1 MIKTISKW
9 IGIFFGA
16 IVVFIGVAYG
26 GMRLSDGPVE
36 FFPWF
41 TISIGGPFRSG
52 EVVASPQSWEFL
64 KDVEEMEIQTL
75 NPNTSRTLWVPVV
88 DGKLYIVS
96 GYMGSTIGRLWKQW
110 PTYMEEDNRILIR
123 VDNNIY
129 EQRLNRI
136 TEGPIAAAVMSEVAR
151 KYAGAPPS
159 DNPNPAAGRA
169 VTSGSVWLFEVV
181 DG

>member
-1 MIKTISKW
+1 MIKKIAKG
-9 IGIFFGA
+9 IGIIFGA
-16 IVVFIGVAYG
+16 IVLFIGVAYG

-41 TISIGGPFRSG
+41 TISIGGPFTSG
-52 EVVASPQSWEFL
+52 EIVASPENWDFL

-75 NPNTSRTLWVPVV
+75 SPNTSRTLYVPVV

-110 PTYMEEDNRILIR
+110 PTYMEDDNRILIR
-123 VDNNIY
+123 VDDNIY

-136 TEGPIAAAVMSEVAR
+136 TEGPITAAVMSEVAR
-151 KYAGAPPS
+151 KYAGAPAS
-159 DNPNPAAGRA
+159 ASPNPAAGRA

-181 DG
+181 DN

>member
-1 MIKTISKW
+1 MLRKIAKW
-9 IGIFFGA
+9 TGIVLGA
-16 IVVFIGVAYG
+16 IVLFIGVAYG
-26 GMRLSDGPVE
+26 GMRVSDGPVE

-52 EVVASPQSWEFL
+52 EVAASPANWDFL
-64 KDVEEMEIQTL
+64 KDREEMEIQTM

-123 VDNNIY
+123 VDDNIY

-136 TEGPIAAAVMSEVAR
+136 TEDPIAAEVMSEIAR
-151 KYAGAPPS
+151 KYFGAPAQV
-159 DNPNPAAGRA
+159 NPAAGVA
-169 VTSGSVWLFEVV
+169 ITNGSVWLFEVV

>member
-1 MIKTISKW
+1 MLKKIAKW
-9 IGIFFGA
+9 TAFVLGA
-16 IVVFIGVAYG
+16 FVLMIGVAYG

-52 EVVASPQSWEFL
+52 EVVASPENWDFL
-64 KDVEEMEIQTL
+64 KEREEMEIQTYD
-75 NPNTSRTLWVPVV
+75 PNTSRTLWVPVV

-96 GYMGSTIGRLWKQW
+96 GYMNSTIGRLWKQW
-110 PTYMEEDNRILIR
+110 PTYIEQDNRILIR
-123 VDNNIY
+123 VDDNIY

-151 KYAGAPPS
+151 KYFGAPAEV
-159 DNPNPAAGRA
+159 NPAAGVA
-169 VTSGSVWLFEVV
+169 ITSGSVWLFEVV

>member
-1 MIKTISKW
+1 MLKKIAKW
-9 IGIFFGA
+9 TAFVLGA
-16 IVVFIGVAYG
+16 FVLMIGVAYG

-41 TISIGGPFRSG
+41 TISIGGAFRSG
-52 EVVASPQSWEFL
+52 EVVASPENWDFL
-64 KDVEEMEIQTL
+64 KEREEMEIQTY

-96 GYMGSTIGRLWKQW
+96 GYMNSTIGRLWKQW
-110 PTYMEEDNRILIR
+110 PTYIEQDNRILIR
-123 VDNNIY
+123 VDDNIY

-151 KYAGAPPS
+151 KYFGAPAEV
-159 DNPNPAAGRA
+159 NPAAGVA
-169 VTSGSVWLFEVV
+169 ITSGSVWLFEVV

>member
-1 MIKTISKW
+1 MLKKIAKW
-9 IGIFFGA
+9 TAFVLGA
-16 IVVFIGVAYG
+16 FVLMIGVAYG

-52 EVVASPQSWEFL
+52 EVVASPENWDFL
-64 KDVEEMEIQTL
+64 KEREEMEIQTY

-88 DGKLYIVS
+88 DAKLYIVS
-96 GYMGSTIGRLWKQW
+96 GYMNSTIGRLWKQW
-110 PTYMEEDNRILIR
+110 PTYIEQDNRILIR
-123 VDNNIY
+123 VDDNIY

-151 KYAGAPPS
+151 KYFGAPAEVS
-159 DNPNPAAGRA
+159 PAAGVA
-169 VTSGSVWLFEVV
+169 ITSGSVWLFEVV

>member
-1 MIKTISKW
+1 MLKKIAKW
-9 IGIFFGA
+9 TAFVLGA
-16 IVVFIGVAYG
+16 FVLMIGVAYG

-52 EVVASPQSWEFL
+52 EVVASPENWDFL
-64 KDVEEMEIQTL
+64 KEREEMEIQTY
-75 NPNTSRTLWVPVV
+75 NPNTYRTLWVPVV

-96 GYMGSTIGRLWKQW
+96 GYMNSTIGRLWKQW
-110 PTYMEEDNRILIR
+110 PTYIEQDNRILIR
-123 VDNNIY
+123 VDDNIY

-151 KYAGAPPS
+151 KYFGAPAEV
-159 DNPNPAAGRA
+159 NPAAGVA
-169 VTSGSVWLFEVV
+169 ITSGSVWLFEVV

>member
-1 MIKTISKW
+1 MLKKIAKW
-9 IGIFFGA
+9 IGITFGT
-16 IVVFIGVAYG
+16 IVLFMAVAYG
-26 GMRLSDGPVE
+26 GMRVSDGPVE

-52 EVVASPQSWEFL
+52 EVAESPSSWDFIKEREEVEF
-64 KDVEEMEIQTL
+64 QTL
-75 NPNTSRTLWVPVV
+75 NPTTSRTVWVPVI

-96 GYMGSTIGRLWKQW
+96 GYMSSPIGRIWKQW

-123 VDNNIY
+123 VDSNIY

-151 KYAGAPPS
+151 KYFGGPGEV
-159 DNPNPAAGRA
+159 NPAAGAA

-181 DG
+181 DS

>member
-1 MIKTISKW
+1 MLKKIAKW
-9 IGIFFGA
+9 TAFVLGA
-16 IVVFIGVAYG
+16 FVLMIGVAYG

-36 FFPWF
+36 FFPWC

-52 EVVASPQSWEFL
+52 EVVASPENWDFL
-64 KDVEEMEIQTL
+64 KEREEMEIQTY

-96 GYMGSTIGRLWKQW
+96 GYMNSTIGRLWKQW
-110 PTYMEEDNRILIR
+110 PTYIEQDNRILIR
-123 VDNNIY
+123 VDDNIY

-151 KYAGAPPS
+151 KYFGAPAEV
-159 DNPNPAAGRA
+159 NPAAGVA
-169 VTSGSVWLFEVV
+169 ITSGSVWLFEVV